1 MASTNT
7 VLAKSIRTQ
16 LRSQG
21 VALSHRQTLDIIARV
36 KGFAGWEAFKEA
48 EKDTSHMRVSWA
60 KVLEARIT
68 GVQRGAEPS
77 PQRVLLV
84 NRPGLS
90 LLDAGRSALERLNCL
105 GEFAFKLEGAASGVT
120 VLGDLV
126 DARVREPGV
135 IELASGDV
143 LQLFT
148 SPQKHL
154 YAPLLDLREE
164 APLSSE
170 ELCLA

>member
-16 LRSQG
+16 LRGQG

-48 EKDTSHMRVSWA
+48 EKDVSHLRVSWA

-68 GVQRGAEPS
+68 GLQRGDALS
-77 PQRVLLV
+77 PQRILLV

-105 GEFAFKLEGAASGVT
+105 GEFAFQLEGSSAGVT

-126 DARVREPGV
+126 DAKVREPGV
-135 IELASGDV
+135 IELASGEV

-148 SPQKHL
+148 SPSKHM
-154 YAPLLDLREE
+154 YSPLVDLHAE
-164 APLSSE
+164 ASIPE
-170 ELCLA
+170 DELCLA